1 MNGAAARFFKLTA
14 SSAVL
19 VTIAFVLTGRANKPV
34 PHGIS
39 LVTDWTHQHVI
50 FTHPTPEMARR
61 FGDDPRY
68 IQQIYRQE
76 QVLRLPTPASDAR
89 LLSLSPLALRARDFA
104 IKKSKGLWSQPVGT
118 FGVSDGP
125 GAGNYPA
132 KFTFNDVVGT
142 CAGAP
147 GIPDYVVYSTGLAGS
162 STQADIVAYGNLYST
177 CSGPVPSVLWAYN
190 TGGQVL
196 TSPVLSYDGKQV
208 AFVETNAGAGILVMV
223 KWAAVGGGS
232 VGAPGAISNVSTTAY
247 KTCTA
252 PCMTTVSLATKT
264 GTPTDDTTSSV
275 FYDYAADTG
284 WIGGA
289 GGWLHEVTGMFYG
302 VPTEVNNGNLP
313 AQLNST
319 PGVFLSSPVYD
330 HVTDRVFVGDS
341 AGFFYRLEPDDGVF
355 VKSAQVDFGTGLVEA
370 PLVDS
375 FDGLVYVF
383 SSSDGTTNC
392 TGGAACS
399 AVFQFISRFDPT
411 VPADDP
417 VEVTVGNSVVNG
429 SGTPNPMYLG
439 AFDYIYIRSEGPPT
453 GNLYV
458 CGNTGANPTL
468 YQIPV
473 TNGTVPVAGNAITQL
488 APATSTAACSPVSDV
503 RNPDATGGTH
513 EFVFLSAQNN
523 GRPAAC
529 AADTGCV
536 MNFLD
541 TPWSGDTHWPLG
553 QQILSSKLNIETVIV
568 AGTSA
573 ATPPTWPTQAGTTVT
588 DGSVTWMDQGRL
600 TAVTPAAW
608 AASHAYTLHQRILDS
623 HNNIEI
629 VTTAGLSGTTT
640 PDWKIIAGQTTTDGL
655 VVGGVTWTN
664 ASTNPVAALA
674 VTGGTTGII
683 IDNTENVGSQIYFGT
698 LANQAA
704 GSGVAGG
711 GLSCAE
717 GAACAVQASQ
727 QTLQ

>member
-1 MNGAAARFFKLTA
+1 MNGAAARFLKLTA
-14 SSAVL
+14 SSAAL
-19 VTIAFVLTGRANKPV
+19 VTVAFVLTGHANKPV

-76 QVLRLPTPASDAR
+76 QALKLPTPASDAR

-104 IKKSKGLWSQPVGT
+104 LKKSKGLWSQPVGT
-118 FGVSDGP
+118 FSTGDGP

-132 KFTFNDVVGT
+132 KFTFNNTVGS
-142 CAGAP
+142 CAGGS

-162 STQADIVAYGNLYST
+162 STQADIVAYDNLYSGCNAPIPT
-177 CSGPVPSVLWAYN
+177 VFWAYN

-196 TSPVLSYDGKQV
+196 TSPVLSYDGKQI
-208 AFVETNAGAGILVMV
+208 AFVETNAGAGILVML
-223 KWAAVGGGS
+223 KWAAGGTVTS
-232 VGAPGAISNVSTTAY
+232 PGAISVATPANYLS
-247 KTCTA
+247 CPA
-252 PCMTTVSLATKT
+252 PCMTQVNLATKT

-275 FYDYAADTG
+275 FYDYASDTG

-302 VPTEVNNGNLP
+302 APAEVNNGSLP

-341 AGFFYRLEPDDGVF
+341 AGFLYRLEPDDGIF
-355 VKSAQVDFGTGLVEA
+355 VTSPQVDFGTGLVEA

-392 TGGAACS
+392 TGGAACA
-399 AVFQFISRFDPT
+399 AVFQFVSRFDP
-411 VPADDP
+411 PANP
-417 VEVTVGNSVVNG
+417 PAEVIVGNSVVNG
-429 SGTPNPMYLG
+429 SGKTPNPMYLG

-458 CGNTGANPTL
+458 CGNTGANPIL

-473 TNGTVPVAGNAITQL
+473 TNGTVPAAGNAIALL
-488 APATSTAACSPVSDV
+488 APGTSKAACSPVSDV
-503 RNPDATGGTH
+503 RNPSAPGGTH
-513 EFVFLSAQNN
+513 EFVFVSAQLN

-529 AADTGCV
+529 NDTTGCV

-541 TPWSGDTHWPLG
+541 TPWIGDTGWPVG
-553 QQILSSKLNIETVIV
+553 QQILSSKLNIETVV
-568 AGTSA
+568 TAGTSA
-573 ATPPTWPTQAGTTVT
+573 GTPPTWPTQAGNTVT
-588 DGSVTWMDQGRL
+588 DGTVVWMDQGRL
-600 TAVTPAAW
+600 TAVTPPAR
-608 AASHAYTLHQRILDS
+608 AASHAYNLHQRVLDS
-623 HNNIEI
+623 NNNIEI
-629 VTTAGLSGTTT
+629 VTTAGTSGTGT
-640 PDWKIIAGQTTTDGL
+640 PDWMLFAGQTTPDGT
-655 VVGGVTWTN
+655 VTWTN

-698 LANQAA
+698 LANQAT

-711 GLSCAE
+711 ALSCAV

-727 QTLQ
+727 ETLQ